1 VQQLGGRLADEP
13 CRAGAVDR
21 VTADFLVIART
32 TSPGDPALTPRRW
45 VVEPERYERVEIAR
59 TRVDPSGRFAADVA
73 AAPAALMDGPAT
85 VGR

>member
-1 VQQLGGRLADEP
+1 
-13 CRAGAVDR
+13 
-21 VTADFLVIART
+21 
-32 TSPGDPALTPRRW
+32 
-45 VVEPERYERVEIAR
+45 VEPERYERVEIAR